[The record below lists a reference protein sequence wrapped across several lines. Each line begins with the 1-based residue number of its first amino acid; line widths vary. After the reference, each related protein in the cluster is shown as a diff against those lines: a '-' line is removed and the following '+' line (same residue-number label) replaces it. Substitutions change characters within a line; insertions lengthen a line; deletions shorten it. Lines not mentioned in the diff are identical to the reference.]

1 MLSFDQ
7 TLPNLF
13 RWKCWRRGEW
23 AMAGTYVAEAWP
35 EDRRKMGAGYL
46 QTGYYFGFF
55 VAAAL
60 NFSVG
65 ASFGWRAMFLCGLA
79 PVVVAIAT
87 LLRVKEPDRWKRHH
101 REEEVPGIRRNPLL
115 EIFSRVYL
123 MRTITMSV
131 LLTAAI
137 IGLWAGAVYEPTAL
151 IFLSRQ
157 AGMDP
162 AESVRMASYG
172 TGLPSIGTIL
182 GCLAAPWLAERIG
195 RRSTLAVYY
204 LGMLVTIVAAFGWAF
219 YLPGASAPSRIHV
232 GTVLPWSVRW
242 QFCNLQLGST
252 IMETALVMASKNT
265 RRDLRP
271 VMRTWLGRIPATA
284 SSILKLDGGLLM
296 LRGLSVANSCQSLN
310 VLF

>member
-1 MLSFDQ
+1 L
-7 TLPNLF
+7 
-13 RWKCWRRGEW
+13 RRHSIFGRSVVRV
-23 AMAGTYVAEAWP
+23 AGDVP
-35 EDRRKMGAGYL
+35 VRFGAGRRRDRDTPPGQRAGSLEASSPRGGGSSGDSPQSALGDL
-46 QTGYYFGFF
+46 QPR
-55 VAAAL
+55 L
-60 NFSVG
+60 SDENNNDVG
-65 ASFGWRAMFLCGLA
+65 
-79 PVVVAIAT
+79 
-87 LLRVKEPDRWKRHH
+87 
-101 REEEVPGIRRNPLL
+101 
-115 EIFSRVYL
+115 
-123 MRTITMSV
+123 

-172 TGLPSIGTIL
+172 TGLLSIG

-204 LGMLVTIVAAFGWAF
+204 LGMLVTIVAAFGWAS
-219 YLPGASAPSRIHV
+219 YLPGASAPSRIHD

-284 SSILKLDGGLLM
+284 SSILKLAGGILM

-310 VLF
+310 DLY